1 MSAQILFDMKVGEA
15 FEYREKTQALAV
27 KAVEERAA
35 KAAAKA
41 TEKAA
46 PEEKP
51 AAAAKAAPMKR
62 KRVKCEHGRQ
72 RSLCKDCGGSGVCE
86 HGRQR
91 NVCKECGGSSI
102 CERARAAAQPV
113 QGLLRRRH
121 LQARACAQR
130 V

>member
-1 MSAQILFDMKVGEA
+1 MSAAQIAFDMEVGEA

-41 TEKAA
+41 AEKAA

-62 KRVKCEHGRQ
+62 KRVKCEHGR
-72 RSLCKDCGGSGVCE
+72 RLDSCKDCGSSGVCE

-91 NVCKECGGSSI
+91 NKCKDCGGSSA
-102 CERARAAAQPV
+102 CEHGRLRPQRKDCLRYTYDAADE
-113 QGLLRRRH
+113 
-121 LQARACAQR
+121 
-130 V
+130 